1 MSVITDTDNICAIAT
16 PPGKGGVS
24 ILRISGSNLSVF
36 LSKFVSK
43 KLEPR
48 SAVYASFTDDENEI
62 IDKGIAIYFPAPN
75 SFTGEE
81 VLELHGHGG
90 PAVMDLLLQRGLQLG
105 ARLARAGE
113 FSERAFL
120 NNKIDLIQAEA
131 ISDLILASSEQ
142 AARCAIRSLQG
153 EFSKQIAILLEDLI
167 SLRTYVEA
175 AIDFPEEEINFLA
188 DPKISIELESLLSL
202 VKKTKERAHQGILV
216 SEGMSVVIAGK
227 PNAGKSSLLNAL
239 SRRDSAI
246 VSDIAGTT
254 RDVLREHIHLDG
266 MPLHIIDTAGLHE
279 TKNSLEKEGIKR
291 AWDEIDQADRVL
303 YVIDSN
309 SKYSLNI
316 QENWPEYFSRYPT
329 RNNVTFVLNKSDI
342 TDLSPGIRQDK
353 LPTVILSAKS
363 HDGLEVLGDHLKSCM
378 GYTGT
383 NEGSFV
389 ARRRHIE
396 ALNNTENYLMSGK
409 KQLLRAAA
417 GELLAEDLRHAQQ
430 SLSSIT
436 GVFSSD
442 DLLGQIFGSF
452 CIGK

>member
-1 MSVITDTDNICAIAT
+1 
-16 PPGKGGVS
+16 
-24 ILRISGSNLSVF
+24 
-36 LSKFVSK
+36 
-43 KLEPR
+43 
-48 SAVYASFTDDENEI
+48 
-62 IDKGIAIYFPAPN
+62 
-75 SFTGEE
+75 
-81 VLELHGHGG
+81 
-90 PAVMDLLLQRGLQLG
+90 
-105 ARLARAGE
+105 LARAGE

-239 SRRDSAI
+239 SKRDSAI

-309 SKYSLNI
+309 LKYSLNI

-342 TDLSPGIRQDK
+342 SDLSPGIRQGK
-353 LPTVILSAKS
+353 HSTVILSAKS
-363 HDGLEVLGDHLKSCM
+363 HDGLEALGDHLKNCM

>member
-1 MSVITDTDNICAIAT
+1 
-16 PPGKGGVS
+16 
-24 ILRISGSNLSVF
+24 
-36 LSKFVSK
+36 
-43 KLEPR
+43 
-48 SAVYASFTDDENEI
+48 
-62 IDKGIAIYFPAPN
+62 
-75 SFTGEE
+75 
-81 VLELHGHGG
+81 
-90 PAVMDLLLQRGLQLG
+90 MDLLLQRSLQLG

-131 ISDLILASSEQ
+131 ISDLIHASSEQ

-153 EFSKQIAILLEDLI
+153 EFSKRIAILLEDLI
-167 SLRTYVEA
+167 SLRTYIEA

-202 VKKTKERAHQGILV
+202 VKKIKEKAHQGSLV

-303 YVIDSN
+303 YVIDSS

-316 QENWPEYFSRYPT
+316 QENWPEYYSRYPT

-342 TDLSPGIRQDK
+342 SDLSPGIRQDK
-353 LPTVILSAKS
+353 LATVTLSAKS
-363 HDGLEVLGDHLKSCM
+363 HDGLEALGDHLKSCV

-396 ALNNTENYLMSGK
+396 ALNNTEKHLMSGK
-409 KQLLRAAA
+409 NQLLGPVA

-436 GVFSSD
+436 GVYSSD

>member
-1 MSVITDTDNICAIAT
+1 
-16 PPGKGGVS
+16 
-24 ILRISGSNLSVF
+24 
-36 LSKFVSK
+36 
-43 KLEPR
+43 
-48 SAVYASFTDDENEI
+48 
-62 IDKGIAIYFPAPN
+62 
-75 SFTGEE
+75 
-81 VLELHGHGG
+81 
-90 PAVMDLLLQRGLQLG
+90 
-105 ARLARAGE
+105 LARAGE

-131 ISDLILASSEQ
+131 ISDLIHASSEQ

-153 EFSKQIAILLEDLI
+153 EFSKRIAILLEDLI
-167 SLRTYVEA
+167 SLRTYIEA

-202 VKKTKERAHQGILV
+202 VKKIKEKAHQGSLV

-303 YVIDSN
+303 YVIDSS

-316 QENWPEYFSRYPT
+316 QENWPEYYSRYPT

-342 TDLSPGIRQDK
+342 SDLSPGIRQDK
-353 LPTVILSAKS
+353 LATVTLSAKS
-363 HDGLEVLGDHLKSCM
+363 HDGLEALGDHLKSCV

-396 ALNNTENYLMSGK
+396 ALNNTEKHLMSGK
-409 KQLLRAAA
+409 NQLLGPVA

-436 GVFSSD
+436 GVYSSD

>member
-1 MSVITDTDNICAIAT
+1 MSVITDNDNICAIAT

-90 PAVMDLLLQRGLQLG
+90 PAVMDLLLQRSLQLG

-153 EFSKQIAILLEDLI
+153 DFSKQIAILLEALI

-202 VKKTKERAHQGILV
+202 VKKTKEKAQQGSLI
-216 SEGMSVVIAGK
+216 SEGISVVIAGK

-254 RDVLREHIHLDG
+254 RDILREHIHLDG

-279 TKNSLEKEGIKR
+279 TKSSLEKEGIKR
-291 AWDEIDQADRVL
+291 AWDEIDKADRVL

-342 TDLSPGIRQDK
+342 SDLSPGTRQEK
-353 LPTVILSAKS
+353 PATVVLSAKS
-363 HDGLEVLGDHLKSCM
+363 QDGLEALGDHLKSCM

-396 ALNNTENYLMSGK
+396 ALNNTENHLMSGK
-409 KQLLRAAA
+409 KQLLEAAA